1 MENKIKKIIKKVL
14 LKSLKHWIVI
24 LLPVIVIIIIVVV
37 GGFYILT
44 IDDGTWDNSENSPS
58 AYTRNINVTG
68 NGIEVNQD
76 AILEDALKNLGF
88 SEEDISKIREELE
101 TQGYTGTEL
110 ERKFREKALQ
120 ILGIKNFEDMDNI
133 NSAELIWELNKEVYS
148 KYLDN
153 YEQLEYLMNAE
164 LVTQMPYLNNLS
176 SAGVLNGTIHFDRY
190 SNGNTSA
197 IRLTHI
203 SEETFNEIIGK
214 NDSSILNY
222 FTITES
228 GEVKIA
234 YYQEESGSVA
244 TNDPSADISEYD
256 NRVTNENASF
266 KNAGYEVRTIQYN
279 AMIPTRYSL
288 PFEYLWALLVMSED
302 YDFVKGIADLAY
314 NSEII
319 ISIYDNVLENTTETE
334 YTYSKTKKD
343 YSQVKF
349 KETKTT
355 VGIPKSEIDKLEK
368 EGYVLDES
376 IDGEI
381 SKTTSEDVK
390 DAPEVLDKVHEAEN
404 YYVKKVIYTYTNSI
418 EIKVTYANVWIA
430 EYRTEYNYYVDGHKY
445 GSGTPDYTETTT
457 QGEETEA
464 IIEIQIDEDTKVKK
478 LTNQDI
484 KSETPRNS
492 GRLVYKKCRNKEN
505 GALVTRP
512 LNEKTTIEVTH
523 KGDKWSTMTNSEV
536 NITEKVYTFS
546 SRYINNM
553 DATNTKEK
561 TNIQGELDLNGNKI
575 AENFCSLFR
584 KSPKQSYITDN
595 DSWLFEILENNQETS
610 NMIDLT
616 KYLINKAMEKEIYR
630 LEGFNF
636 ESIFST
642 ISIGSLYGGSV
653 EEQLWFALLDAGYS
667 KIAVAGVLGNIYA
680 ESGIRSDNLQNTAE
694 TRLGLSDNQ
703 YTEAVNNGTY
713 SNFINDSAGYGLAQW
728 TSAGR
733 KQGLYLFAQSKG
745 ANINDSSMQI
755 EYLLGEISQSGG
767 ANGYATFQMSKG
779 RKGYDYSSWKDA
791 ATVEESAM
799 AFCYVFER
807 PAEGDHSNRITYAQ
821 MYYDRYKDSTGPSTS
836 IGVIELTGDNQIKMK
851 ALLEDA
857 VRIAHDNRY
866 GYSQDLRQHEFYYD
880 CSSLVQ
886 RLYKKYFGISM
897 PSTTANYYEYEGYYI
912 GNPVSVQLK
921 PGDVLWRRS
930 GDKGHVTLYIGNG
943 NYVAAHSAKK
953 PQEDQITVYQDNPAK
968 YTRVYRFIK

>member
-1 MENKIKKIIKKVL
+1 MENKTKQIIKKIL
-14 LKSLKHWIVI
+14 LQSLTHLVFI
-24 LLPVIVIIIIVVV
+24 LVPVIIIIVVV
-37 GGFYILT
+37 AGGFYILT
-44 IDDGTWDNSENSPS
+44 IDDGTWDDEENSPS
-58 AYTRNINVTG
+58 AYTKNINVTG
-68 NGIEVNQD
+68 DGIEVNQD
-76 AILEDALKNLGF
+76 AILEDALKNLGY
-88 SEEDISKIREELE
+88 SDEDITKIREQLESEGYSGAELE
-101 TQGYTGTEL
+101 K
-110 ERKFREKALQ
+110 KFKEKALQ
-120 ILGIKNFEDMDNI
+120 ILGIKTFEDMDNI
-133 NSAELIWELNKEVYS
+133 NSAELIWELNKDIYS

-164 LVTQMPYLNNLS
+164 LVTQMPHLNNLS
-176 SAGVLNGTIHFDRY
+176 SIGVLNGTIHFDRY
-190 SNGNTSA
+190 SNGKTSA

-203 SEETFNEIIGK
+203 SEDTFNELIEK

-222 FTITES
+222 FTLTES

-234 YYQEESGSVA
+234 YYQEESGSVS
-244 TNDPSADISEYD
+244 TNDPSVNVSDYD

-266 KNAGYEVRTIQYN
+266 RNAGYEIRTIQYN
-279 AMIPTRYSL
+279 AMVPTRYSL

-319 ISIYDNVLENTTETE
+319 ISIYDNILENTTETE

-343 YSQVKF
+343 YSQVKL

-355 VGIPKSEIDKLEK
+355 VGIPKSEIDTLEK
-368 EGYVLDES
+368 DGYALDES
-376 IDGEI
+376 IDREI

-390 DAPEVLDKVHEAEN
+390 DAPEVLEKIHDTDN

-418 EIKVTYANVWIA
+418 EIKVTYANVWIT
-430 EYRTEYNYYVDGHKY
+430 EYRTEYNYYADGNKY

-457 QGEETEA
+457 QGEETEI
-464 IIEIQIDEDTKVKK
+464 IIEIKIDEDTKVKK

-484 KSETPRNS
+484 KSETPKHSDRI
-492 GRLVYKKCRNKEN
+492 VYKKFRNKGT
-505 GALVTRP
+505 GAIVTIP
-512 LNEKTTIEVTH
+512 LNERTTTEVNY
-523 KGDKWSTMTNSEV
+523 KGDKWSTMTNSEI
-536 NITEKVYTFS
+536 NITENVYTFS
-546 SRYINNM
+546 SRYINNI
-553 DATNTKEK
+553 DATNMREK
-561 TNIQGELDLNGNKI
+561 TNVQGELDSSGNKI
-575 AENFCSLFR
+575 AENFCSLFNKLSKR
-584 KSPKQSYITDN
+584 EYITKN
-595 DSWLFEILENNQETS
+595 DSWLFEILENNKETA

-616 KYLINKAMEKEIYR
+616 KYLINKAMGREIYT
-630 LEGFNF
+630 LDGFNF
-636 ESIFST
+636 ENIFNT
-642 ISIGSLYGGSV
+642 TSIGTLYGGSV

-667 KIAVAGVLGNIYA
+667 KISAAGVLGNLYA
-680 ESGIRSDNLQNTAE
+680 ESGIRSDNLQNTYE
-694 TRLGLSDNQ
+694 KSLGMSDNQ

-779 RKGYDYSSWKDA
+779 RRGYTYASWKDA
-791 ATVEESAM
+791 STVEESAM

-880 CSSLVQ
+880 CSSLVE

-930 GDKGHVTLYIGNG
+930 GDKGHVTIYIGNG